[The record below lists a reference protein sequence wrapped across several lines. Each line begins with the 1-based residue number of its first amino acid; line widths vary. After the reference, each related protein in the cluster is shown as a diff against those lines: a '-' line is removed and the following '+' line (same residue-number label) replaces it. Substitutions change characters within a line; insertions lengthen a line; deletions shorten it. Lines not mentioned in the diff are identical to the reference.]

1 MAIILEKGEAH
12 KAHIWKTECDLCGSK
27 LQLFEDLDDPAVAEF
42 GSAGTNTV
50 YISYI
55 CPVCG
60 ESQRAYAHEFDCYS
74 TNPNQITIA
83 SHREHAISHGTRREY
98 RALTKEERVELQNYP
113 RKAEEEAPDNEPF
126 FIE

>member
-1 MAIILEKGEAH
+1 MAIILKRGEAH
-12 KAHIWKTECDLCGSK
+12 KVHVWTTECDLCESR

-42 GSAGTNTV
+42 GSAGTDTV
-50 YISYI
+50 YISYT

-74 TNPNQITIA
+74 TNPGAIIFEDY
-83 SHREHAISHGTRREY
+83 RKHAISHGTRREY

-113 RKAEEEAPDNEPF
+113 RKADDDEAGD
-126 FIE
+126 